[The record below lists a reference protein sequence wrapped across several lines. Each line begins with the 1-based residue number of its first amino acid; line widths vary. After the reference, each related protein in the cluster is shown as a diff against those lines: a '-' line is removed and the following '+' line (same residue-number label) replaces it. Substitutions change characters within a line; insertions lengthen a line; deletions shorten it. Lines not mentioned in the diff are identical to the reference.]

1 MRHKYLIKV
10 RSFSGANVSCMVFHV
25 KPNRRDDKP
34 DHIILHTGTNDLRTE
49 KTTSQT
55 AKFIMDLTIS
65 IKSNG
70 NSVIVSGIVPLYL
83 NNKATEDNNR
93 LILKCA
99 KRNILFISHS
109 ESIDS
114 SKYFNA
120 NILTYSVAF
129 EF

>member
-49 KTTSQT
+49 KTTSQI

-65 IKSNG
+65 LKSNG

-93 LILKCA
+93 LVLKCA

>member
-49 KTTSQT
+49 KTTSQI

-65 IKSNG
+65 LKSNG

>member
-49 KTTSQT
+49 KTTSQI

-65 IKSNG
+65 LKSNG

-93 LILKCA
+93 LLLKCT